1 MKNKKRG
8 MVGHNGSDAFDKWAE
23 AALSS
28 DAAERMNIPLYV
40 LMNEA
45 VDLARFAEHYWA
57 AKRDAKGKIT
67 QPGLEL
73 AARKEGLSENPTA
86 DLLGLQEALQTAQ
99 TRYLLT
105 VEPESDSPGD
115 RGEIILGELRATLE
129 YFFDDGVQNEDD
141 VRLARLEEQHA
152 QPLAQAAL
160 AGALEDYAA
169 LADLHRKP
177 LEGFGGFDVELIDE
191 ARAVA
196 KQIREAS
203 ASRVAGASVT
213 EQRSALELR
222 NQIASL
228 LLQKMNRVRA
238 AARFVFRND
247 PAIVRRATSAY
258 ERRRRAARRKPVPVP
273 VPPSPPQP
281 TPVTPVVPI
290 VPVVTSGTT
299 A

>member
-8 MVGHNGSDAFDKWAE
+8 LVGHNGSDACDKWAE
-23 AALSS
+23 AAMSS
-28 DAAERMNIPLYV
+28 DAQERMNIPLYV

-57 AKRDAKGKIT
+57 AKRDAKGKVT

-152 QPLAQAAL
+152 QPLAHRRPR
-160 AGALEDYAA
+160 GALSA
-169 LADLHRKP
+169 LCSVDFGTPSADATSRTCIP
-177 LEGFGGFDVELIDE
+177 SARI
-191 ARAVA
+191 ARA
-196 KQIREAS
+196 
-203 ASRVAGASVT
+203 
-213 EQRSALELR
+213 RSTTSIVSLELVGR
-222 NQIASL
+222 
-228 LLQKMNRVRA
+228 
-238 AARFVFRND
+238 
-247 PAIVRRATSAY
+247 
-258 ERRRRAARRKPVPVP
+258 
-273 VPPSPPQP
+273 P
-281 TPVTPVVPI
+281 T
-290 VPVVTSGTT
+290 
-299 A
+299 